1 METKFRNKSG
11 LTHLHSGVDFLKV
24 CGFSGRSQQKY
35 LTIMLSLIFE
45 IIILIL
51 LWICQFL
58 LVFLWFLMCSLPFL
72 DSLSAGLATLQW
84 FTSSGVD
91 PILAQVF
98 VTATSRTCFVNM
110 LRKHIIINS
119 LNIPHFISSLSWCP
133 CNVEVL
139 NC

>member
-1 METKFRNKSG
+1 MP
-11 LTHLHSGVDFLKV
+11 HSPRQKVPQCFTLIGQALCNEIVDSYNIIIL
-24 CGFSGRSQQKY
+24 
-35 LTIMLSLIFE
+35 E

-58 LVFLWFLMCSLPFL
+58 LIFLWFLMCSLPFL